1 MTGLV
6 NGDTQSAVTYYYR
19 GTNSTC
25 ALGGAC
31 SVGDIGPGGGV
42 VFYVAGSTF
51 TVNGQQA
58 RYLEAAPAG
67 WYDTSTSDPQV
78 AWSGN
83 TNTSIGSS
91 AQGTAIG
98 TGYTNTT
105 AITGQSGGGNTSNRA
120 ATLARA
126 YSGGGK
132 TDWYLPS
139 SLELAQ
145 LYTNRSYVPG
155 LTEATVAGTTP
166 IASFTYWSSTEST
179 TSKAYVYGFASNVVT
194 GYGQN
199 FADKSDSTTAAGRVR
214 PIRAFDSST
223 VNSTFLSSQTKPT
236 NAGVYLE
243 TATALVLA
251 NSRPTSNYK
260 AITYNTTNLTIN
272 RIQQA
277 QLKMNANMVTGLGT
291 KFQLYTSGGSGTGT
305 VSFKITAGG
314 TATGCQIGG
323 TTYNYYLTASG
334 VGTCLV
340 TATKAGDINYFE
352 TTSVVTPVTIVFLQ
366 FINPFVAQGF
376 GSGNINITP
385 GINIGYDTGTS
396 GKASYP
402 AMSGVTG
409 VAVTIT
415 GTNFT
420 GVTSVKLYDEYVV
433 SFTIDS
439 ATQLTFTPGVLNGS
453 GPLFTFKGFAP
464 TRVTGSGTN
473 TFTILNPLISLS
485 ATSESV
491 DSGTAL
497 VGYTITNI
505 ASAATS
511 YAITGGTLPAGVT
524 FSTSTGLISGTPTA
538 SLAATTFTITA
549 TNTYGSSTGTY
560 TLTVR

>member
-1 MTGLV
+1 
-6 NGDTQSAVTYYYR
+6 
-19 GTNSTC
+19 
-25 ALGGAC
+25 
-31 SVGDIGPGGGV
+31 
-42 VFYVAGSTF
+42 
-51 TVNGQQA
+51 
-58 RYLEAAPAG
+58 
-67 WYDTSTSDPQV
+67 
-78 AWSGN
+78 
-83 TNTSIGSS
+83 
-91 AQGTAIG
+91 
-98 TGYTNTT
+98 
-105 AITGQSGGGNTSNRA
+105 
-120 ATLARA
+120 
-126 YSGGGK
+126 
-132 TDWYLPS
+132 
-139 SLELAQ
+139 
-145 LYTNRSYVPG
+145 
-155 LTEATVAGTTP
+155 
-166 IASFTYWSSTEST
+166 
-179 TSKAYVYGFASNVVT
+179 
-194 GYGQN
+194 
-199 FADKSDSTTAAGRVR
+199 
-214 PIRAFDSST
+214 
-223 VNSTFLSSQTKPT
+223 
-236 NAGVYLE
+236 
-243 TATALVLA
+243 
-251 NSRPTSNYK
+251 
-260 AITYNTTNLTIN
+260 
-272 RIQQA
+272 
-277 QLKMNANMVTGLGT
+277 
-291 KFQLYTSGGSGTGT
+291 
-305 VSFKITAGG
+305 
-314 TATGCQIGG
+314 
-323 TTYNYYLTASG
+323 
-334 VGTCLV
+334 
-340 TATKAGDINYFE
+340 
-352 TTSVVTPVTIVFLQ
+352 LQ